1 MEALAGTQ
9 SLIDNRPVR
18 QDSAPSYLRAWLANP
33 LKFGAVAPSG
43 PALAALMTNEI
54 YPNDG
59 PILELGPGKG
69 VFTRALLERGVPESE
84 LILIEQRADFVRL
97 LRERFPAAHV
107 ESMDAD
113 QLERLAPLLQDF
125 GVGAVVS
132 GLPLLSMPPMKVR
145 AILSAA
151 FAQLRTGGAFY
162 QFTYMPR
169 CPVSQTTMRRL
180 GLKAERMGRALRN
193 IPPAAVYRITRAV

>member
-1 MEALAGTQ
+1 MQALAGTQ

-43 PALAALMTNEI
+43 PALAALITSEI
-54 YPNDG
+54 YADDG

-69 VFTRALLERGVPESE
+69 VLTRALLARGVPEGE

-97 LRERFPAAHV
+97 LRKRFPAAHV

-113 QLERLAPLLQDF
+113 QLERLAPLFRDD
-125 GVGAVVS
+125 GVGAVIS
-132 GLPLLSMPPMKVR
+132 GLPLLNMPPTKVR
-145 AILSAA
+145 AILAAA
-151 FAQLRTGGAFY
+151 FGQLRPGGAFY

-169 CPVSQTTMRRL
+169 CPVSQKTLQRL
-180 GLKAERMGRALRN
+180 GLKADRIGRAMWN